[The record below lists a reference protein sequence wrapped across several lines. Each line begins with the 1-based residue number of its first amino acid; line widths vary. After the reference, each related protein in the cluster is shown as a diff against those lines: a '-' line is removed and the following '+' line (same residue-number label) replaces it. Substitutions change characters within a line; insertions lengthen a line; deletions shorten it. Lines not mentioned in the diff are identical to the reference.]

1 VDLQSAYA
9 SGKHL
14 ASRSIWDRSPFS
26 LTESLLKSGLN
37 YPLTATWLHDTSWPR
52 PLLSD
57 NEATYPCTT
66 SKLGPAVSVS
76 PKAQTDFSWAN
87 TGPLLTSLVPFRTRL
102 AHIENASSDFG
113 NKILAEQKGLREVL
127 RNEV

>member
-1 VDLQSAYA
+1 MWISKVLMA

-14 ASRSIWDRSPFS
+14 VSRSMWDRSPFS

-37 YPLTATWLHDTSWPR
+37 YPLTEMWLHSTSWLS

-66 SKLGPAVSVS
+66 SKLGPLLVFS
-76 PKAQTDFSWAN
+76 PRHKQIRHEPTQDLF
-87 TGPLLTSLVPFRTRL
+87 
-102 AHIENASSDFG
+102 
-113 NKILAEQKGLREVL
+113 
-127 RNEV
+127 